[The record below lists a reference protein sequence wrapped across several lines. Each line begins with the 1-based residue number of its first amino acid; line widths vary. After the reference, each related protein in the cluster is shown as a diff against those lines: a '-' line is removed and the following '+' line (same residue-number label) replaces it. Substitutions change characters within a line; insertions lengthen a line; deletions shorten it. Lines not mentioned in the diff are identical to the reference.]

1 VASLYDDSGEAL
13 RRKLSGQKSKLTDE
27 EEEEE
32 EEEEDTGGVKP
43 ATVAYGDYEH
53 AAVNTAMS
61 RPASFGGPV
70 LLSILSNYTIASIH
84 TCLFWQFFQW
94 HGNTYV
100 RAGATE
106 TSAVP

>member
-32 EEEEDTGGVKP
+32 EEEEEDTGGVKH
-43 ATVAYGDYEH
+43 AAVGYGDYEH

-70 LLSILSNYTIASIH
+70 LLSILSNYTIAPIH
-84 TCLFWQFFQW
+84 TCLFLKFFQW
-94 HGNTYV
+94 HNTYV